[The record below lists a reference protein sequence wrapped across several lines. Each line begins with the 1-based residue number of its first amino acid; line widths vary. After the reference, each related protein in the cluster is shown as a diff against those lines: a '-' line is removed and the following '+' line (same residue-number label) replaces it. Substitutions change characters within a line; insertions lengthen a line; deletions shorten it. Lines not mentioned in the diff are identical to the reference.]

1 MIYLRNA
8 TRKHRIGT
16 RRIERAAR
24 ALLAAT
30 GRPGA
35 TLSLTFVGD
44 AAMRRLNRDHRAKD
58 RTTDV
63 LSFPMYAPF
72 AVPRETTPLE
82 PEIMLGD
89 IVISVDVAV
98 RQAAAYD
105 ATLDA
110 EIERLLVHGIAHL
123 LGHDHEEPAERR
135 RMLREERRLAAA
147 IGLTWPYGGEG
158 DAGGAPPGRPN
169 VAVHASRAVATERQ
183 ARPR

>member
-16 RRIERAAR
+16 RRIERSAR
-24 ALLAAT
+24 ALLAAI
-30 GRPGA
+30 GRPRA
-35 TLSLTFVGD
+35 TLSLSFVGD
-44 AAMRRLNRDHRAKD
+44 AAMRRINREHRGRD

-72 AVPRETTPLE
+72 TVPTTPTATE

-98 RQAAAYD
+98 RQAADYD
-105 ATLDA
+105 ARLDE

-123 LGHDHEEPAERR
+123 LGHDHEVPNERR
-135 RMLREERRLAAA
+135 KMLREERRLAAA
-147 IGLTWPYGGEG
+147 IGLAWPY
-158 DAGGAPPGRPN
+158 
-169 VAVHASRAVATERQ
+169 ERT
-183 ARPR
+183 